1 MKHLFSLI
9 IILALLPNASW
20 AQSSRV
26 KLAHA
31 DTVSE
36 IIVLPPDRRGREA
49 EVEFRMCFNEQNNTV
64 WVSLTSA
71 RYIFGLQSTARY
83 EEVFTKGYFLHFGGK
98 FKSINLPYEVTMNP
112 KDKPRMQKWV
122 RKEIGRYKLPRYKHF
137 LRPWVSSTE
146 MTTTENP
153 CELLTNQLERVFKV
167 RSGEDS
173 VHIQLRDIFLIDHK
187 GMSVKKFK
195 KYVISQ
201 HKDLKTE
208 VTLLLHRNPC
218 FGREEEIEARKTQLQ
233 ELRSAQNQLIKFF
246 PSGKDLSADEYNE
259 FYALRDSLLQAY
271 PRKVQAE
278 SCPDLQELD
287 RSFNQCVDSIF
298 SLKHQVKEDP
308 IKGALVARL
317 EQAKELDALNLI
329 YKARQLDEL
338 TALWMVTKTHV
349 ERQKIRQ
356 QCARVLREAEKMKD
370 GRKVVDED
378 QRKALEIY
386 NKALKYYTETVR

>member
-9 IILALLPNASW
+9 TLLALLPTASW
-20 AQSSRV
+20 AQSPRV
-26 KLAHA
+26 ELAHA

-36 IIVLPPDRRGREA
+36 KIVLPPDRKGREA
-49 EVEFRMCFNEQNNTV
+49 EVELRMCFNEQNNTV
-64 WVSLTSA
+64 WVSLASA

-98 FKSINLPYEVTMNP
+98 FTSINLPYEVTMNP
-112 KDKPRMQKWV
+112 KDKPRMKKWV

-153 CELLTNQLERVFKV
+153 CELLSNQLERVFKV
-167 RSGEDS
+167 RAGEDS
-173 VHIQLRDIFLIDHK
+173 VHIQLRDLFLIDHK

-195 KYVISQ
+195 RYVISQ
-201 HKDLKTE
+201 HKDLKAD

-218 FGREEEIEARKTQLQ
+218 FGQEEEIEARKAQLQ
-233 ELRSAQNQLIKFF
+233 ELRNAQGQLMKLFSSSKEL
-246 PSGKDLSADEYNE
+246 PTDEYNA
-259 FYALRDSLLQAY
+259 FYAMRDSLLQTY
-271 PRKVQAE
+271 PRKMQTE

-287 RSFNQCVDSIF
+287 NSYNQCIDSIF
-298 SLKHQVKEDP
+298 SLKRQVKDDP
-308 IKGALVARL
+308 IKGALIANL

-338 TALWMVTKTHV
+338 TALWMVTKTHA

-356 QCARVLREAEKMKD
+356 QCTRVLREAEKMKD